1 MEPRSAI
8 PRPIGILSLIVWMSS
23 VALAQ
28 PSTTEPRLEF
38 EVASVKPAEFP
49 NAGFAAGFAAGAG
62 ECGGGT
68 LTVSGNRVKVSM
80 ASICAVIRLA
90 YDVKGYRVVGTP
102 PAPKT
107 SFRTASDRLAE
118 FFYDIEAKAGGGPV
132 TTDQARAMVRTLLD
146 DRFQLKVHHEMKEM
160 PVYALVT
167 GKNKLKLLPSTPDC
181 RPHPGLQAGIT
192 ACDWSMDKLVDILT
206 RMTDRPVVD
215 KTGFTGA
222 YQFNMQQ
229 PGDDSHAGT
238 PGPSLST
245 VVEELGLKLVAEK
258 LPIDVLV
265 VDHFE
270 KPSAN

>member
-28 PSTTEPRLEF
+28 PLTTEPRLEF
-38 EVASVKPAEFP
+38 EVASVKPTEFP

-102 PAPKT
+102 PPPKT
-107 SFRTASDRLAE
+107 SFRTASDRLPE

-132 TTDQARAMVRTLLD
+132 TMDQARAMLRTLLD

-167 GKNKLKLLPSTPDC
+167 GKNKLKLVPSTLDC
-181 RPHPGLQAGIT
+181 RPRPSIEIAIS
-192 ACDWSMDKLVDILT
+192 ACDWSMDKFVDSLT
-206 RMTDRPVVD
+206 QMSDRAVVD
-215 KTGFTGA
+215 RTSLPGT
-222 YQFNMQQ
+222 YQFEMQRT
-229 PGDDSHAGT
+229 GE
-238 PGPSLST
+238 PGPSLFT

-258 LPIDVLV
+258 LPLDVLV